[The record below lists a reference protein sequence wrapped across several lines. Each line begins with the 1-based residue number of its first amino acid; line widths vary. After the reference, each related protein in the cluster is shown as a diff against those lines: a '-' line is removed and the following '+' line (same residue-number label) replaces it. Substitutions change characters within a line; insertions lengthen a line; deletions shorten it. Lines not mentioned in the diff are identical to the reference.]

1 MHLPKGGTYGR
12 GPPDLVGPGRPH
24 TLTPPPRV
32 RPDLNRVRRV
42 ETTQGS
48 AIRFLSFLEISD
60 GCDACYGER

>member
-1 MHLPKGGTYGR
+1 MGGDHLTWLAQGGRTPY
-12 GPPDLVGPGRPH
+12 P
-24 TLTPPPRV
+24 PPPRV